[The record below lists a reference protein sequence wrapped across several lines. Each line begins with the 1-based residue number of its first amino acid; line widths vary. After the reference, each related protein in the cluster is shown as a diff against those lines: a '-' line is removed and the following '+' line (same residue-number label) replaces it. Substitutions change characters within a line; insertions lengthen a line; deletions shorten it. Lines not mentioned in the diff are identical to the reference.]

1 MRFSRF
7 MLFVTILLF
16 AVHSL
21 NAQTL
26 TVKSPDESVAVSVNV
41 GKEIHWSVSKSGKK
55 VLSPSKIML
64 NSSRGAFGSNPV
76 LVSQNKRTVSRILKP
91 AVAEKRSEVKDNFQE
106 LVLNFK
112 GQWSLEFRVYNDGA
126 AYRFKTDLPGEQII
140 KSETAQF
147 NFPEDHKLYFPE
159 ENSMITHQEREYL
172 HTSLSKIDSMR
183 FCSIPALIA
192 PTNAP
197 KVILTESD
205 LRDYPGFY
213 LQGNG
218 AKSLEA
224 VFPNYVLESHIRAAG
239 KGDRVPV
246 VDKRADYIAETK
258 GSRAFPWRVV
268 GIAQADEDLIDS
280 QLVWKL
286 ASPCELEDTS
296 WIKPGKVA
304 WDWYNANNIF
314 GVDFKAGVNTKT
326 YKYFIDF
333 ASEYG
338 IDYIILDEGWYV
350 LKDLTTPAEDMN
362 LPELFSYA
370 EKKDVG
376 IILWMTWH
384 TLNEQFEQ
392 VMPMFEKWGAEGL
405 KVDFMQRDDQWMVN
419 FYEKVAKEAAKRH
432 LLVDFHGS
440 YKPSG
445 LRRAYPNV
453 ITREGV
459 RGGEQNKWS
468 EYANPEHNIT
478 LPFTRMYAGP
488 LDYTPGAMVNAQKDN
503 FAERFERPM
512 SLGTRCHQLAMY
524 VIFESPLQML
534 CDSPSLYYQEPECM
548 KFLSAV
554 PTVWDET
561 DVLDAEI
568 AEYAVVA
575 RKSGEEWYLG
585 AMTDW
590 SKRELQADLSFLN
603 EGSYTA
609 HIWKDGANADRYAS
623 DYAYIKKKV
632 TSSDNLKI
640 DLASGGGFAARFI
653 PE

>member
-1 MRFSRF
+1 MCLLRFAFLVFASA
-7 MLFVTILLF
+7 LISNIYAETYKVHSPDDSVQISVEIDKDIQWSVKAEGKQILL
-16 AVHSL
+16 
-21 NAQTL
+21 
-26 TVKSPDESVAVSVNV
+26 
-41 GKEIHWSVSKSGKK
+41 
-55 VLSPSKIML
+55 PSKILL
-64 NSSRGAFGSNPV
+64 NSSRGVLGSEPD
-76 LVSQNKRTVSRILKP
+76 LISQNKRSISRTLKP
-91 AVAEKRSEVKDNFQE
+91 AVREKRREIKDNFQE
-106 LVLNFK
+106 ITLNFRQ
-112 GQWSLEFRVYNDGA
+112 GWSLVFRAYEDGA
-126 AYRFKTDLPGEQII
+126 AYRFKTDFDGEQII
-140 KSETAQF
+140 KSETAEF
-147 NFPEDHKLYFPE
+147 NFPKDHKLYFPE
-159 ENSMITHQEREYL
+159 EKSMITHQEREYL
-172 HTSLSKIDSMR
+172 HTSLSKIDSDR

-192 PTNAP
+192 PDNSP
-197 KVILTESD
+197 KVVLTESD

-213 LQGNG
+213 LQGSG
-218 AKSLEA
+218 AKSFEA
-224 VFPNYVLESHIRAAG
+224 VFPKFVLDSHINPAG

-246 VDKRADYIAETK
+246 IDKRADYIAKT
-258 GSRAFPWRVV
+258 GGTRAFPWRVV
-268 GIAQADEDLIDS
+268 GIAKEDEDLIDS

-314 GVDFKAGVNTKT
+314 GVDFDAGVNTKT

-333 ASEYG
+333 ASEHG
-338 IDYIILDEGWYV
+338 LDYIILDEGWYV
-350 LKDLTTPAEDMN
+350 LKDLTAPAEDMN

-384 TLNEQFEQ
+384 TLNQQFEE

-419 FYEKVAKEAAKRH
+419 FYEKVAKDAAERH
-432 LLVDFHGS
+432 MLVDFHGS
-440 YKPSG
+440 YKPAG

-468 EYANPEHNIT
+468 ERANPEHNIT

-488 LDYTPGAMVNAQKDN
+488 VDYTPGAMVNAQKEN

-534 CDSPSLYYQEPECM
+534 CDSPSLYKQEPECM
-548 KFLSAV
+548 EFLSAV

-561 DVLDAEI
+561 EVLDAKV
-568 AEYAVVA
+568 AEYALTA

-590 SKRELQADLSFLN
+590 SERQLEADLSFLGK
-603 EGSYTA
+603 GSYTA
-609 HIWKDGANADRYAS
+609 HIWKDGANAERYAS
-623 DYAYIKKKV
+623 DFAYIKKEV
-632 TSSDNLKI
+632 TRKDTLKI
-640 DLASGGGFAARFI
+640 NLAPGGGFAARFI
-653 PE
+653 LR